1 MDAWFCLEDARK
13 AEENLVFVTKKR
25 NIKIEHLKKREDI
38 TRLIFSSRRNE
49 YGLLSVRYCKNY
61 FQISRFLFIPQ
72 KKFGTSIERNKVRRR
87 LNEICRMNLDKIKC
101 GYDIGI
107 YVKKDAIN
115 LSYADLCENVLE
127 LLKKNELLEIGV

>member
-1 MDAWFCLEDARK
+1 MRK

-49 YGLLSVRYCKNY
+49 YGFLSVRYCKNY
-61 FQISRFLFIPQ
+61 GQTSRFLFIPQ
-72 KKFGTSIERNKVRRR
+72 KKFGTSIQRNRIRRR
-87 LNEICRMNLDKIKC
+87 LNEICRTNLDKIKC

-107 YVKKDAIN
+107 YVKRDAIE
-115 LSYADLCENVLE
+115 LPYTQLCENVLN
-127 LLKKNELLEIGV
+127 LLKNNGLLEIGV